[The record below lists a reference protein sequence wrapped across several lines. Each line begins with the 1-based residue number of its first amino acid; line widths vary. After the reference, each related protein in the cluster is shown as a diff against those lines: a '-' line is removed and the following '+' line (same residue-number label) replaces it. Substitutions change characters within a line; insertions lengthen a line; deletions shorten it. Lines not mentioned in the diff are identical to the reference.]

1 MDSPP
6 AASHAVRDTDD
17 DVCVGAGT
25 VCGEAD
31 FIRALVDLQV
41 GPVMLMGPTMDAKV
55 ASELSLRLAHLG
67 IRMAEHPPRRRLR
80 PPPAPGASPA
90 HLCILIAQHS
100 GGARSL
106 SCSFAHP
113 VRSARRLHRALSPTV
128 HAAHSRTMLTSCA
141 CLGLTEEQAQPLL
154 LLRAFGHVQTASLCL
169 R

>member
-67 IRMAEHPPRRRLR
+67 IRMAEHSRR
-80 PPPAPGASPA
+80 AAAYA
-90 HLCILIAQHS
+90 H
-100 GGARSL
+100 
-106 SCSFAHP
+106 
-113 VRSARRLHRALSPTV
+113 RLHQVPLP
-128 HAAHSRTMLTSCA
+128 LICA
-141 CLGLTEEQAQPLL
+141 
-154 LLRAFGHVQTASLCL
+154 S
-169 R
+169 